1 MSKQALDISV
11 IIPFKDKAK
20 MTLSCV
26 NSLIKYGPK
35 VKEILLIS
43 NNSSEE
49 ELANIRAGISSISG
63 AKLLVYDKP
72 FNYQKIINWGASRVS
87 GKYILFLNN
96 DTELVSKSVG
106 LLEHMYELAGK
117 RRVGMVGCVL
127 LYGDERTIQH
137 AGVYLRPDSLGD
149 HIYVGK
155 MYKRALQSGGTKE
168 FPYGITKDREVTA
181 VTGAVQLIDKTK
193 FDKVGGMDENFVI
206 GGGDVDLCLRL
217 NAAGE
222 QTWLT
227 GKGYILHKESQSRS
241 HLPIPFVDFYHSYL
255 SYIKAFD
262 LKVGDP
268 FSPEITKGMT

>member
-1 MSKQALDISV
+1 
-11 IIPFKDKAK
+11 

-26 NSLIKYGPK
+26 NSFIKYGPG
-35 VKEILLIS
+35 VKEILLVS
-43 NNSSEE
+43 NNSSEA
-49 ELANIRAGISSISG
+49 ELATIRVGIEPIPNVE
-63 AKLLVYDKP
+63 LLVYDRP
-72 FNYQKIINWGASRVS
+72 FNYQKIMNWGTAKAT

-96 DTELVSKSVG
+96 DTELVPQSAG

-117 RRVGMVGCVL
+117 KSIGMVGCVL

-137 AGVYLRPDSLGD
+137 AGVYLRPGSLGD
-149 HIYVGK
+149 HIYIGK
-155 MYKRALQSGGTKE
+155 LYKQALQKNGSDE
-168 FPYGITKDREVTA
+168 FPYDITSDRKLTA
-181 VTGAVQLIDKTK
+181 VTGAVQLIEKAK

-227 GKGYILHKESQSRS
+227 GRGYILHKESQSRS